1 MIKYCIYIEIK
12 VMLYITSDLKNV
24 TGMNDFTKRFKNIQ
38 IVYKNNNSNISI
50 SMLFIYIYT

>member
-1 MIKYCIYIEIK
+1 
-12 VMLYITSDLKNV
+12 MLYITSDLKNV